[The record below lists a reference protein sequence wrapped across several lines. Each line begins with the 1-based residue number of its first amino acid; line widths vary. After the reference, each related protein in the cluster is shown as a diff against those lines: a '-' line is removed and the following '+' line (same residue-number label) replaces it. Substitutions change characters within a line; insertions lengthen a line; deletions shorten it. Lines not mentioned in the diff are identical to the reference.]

1 MGGKGMLQEGNNV
14 NESEETKK
22 DLLDDQVIKNE
33 EIQKND
39 NIITQNIPKK
49 KSKKLFVGLIVLF
62 IIAIFVGCISLFK
75 NKKTLESSS
84 DVLFPYHSNL
94 KIHTFLLL

>member
-33 EIQKND
+33 EIQK
-39 NIITQNIPKK
+39 K
-49 KSKKLFVGLIVLF
+49 
-62 IIAIFVGCISLFK
+62 
-75 NKKTLESSS
+75 
-84 DVLFPYHSNL
+84 
-94 KIHTFLLL
+94 